1 MPRIKKQPSERLILI
16 SGGYG
21 NGNAGDE
28 ALLLSIL
35 DDFREVFPEAKCIV
49 LSDDPTYSKAR
60 SAETFLYSG
69 GRGLLEK
76 GKPTY
81 QKLAWVIKLATAIAK
96 SDLVITGGGT
106 ILQDSTHPMFVPF
119 WLVKIA
125 WAQLLG
131 IPTVMYGIGVGPL
144 RTRLGIFLS
153 RLIVNRVDVITVR
166 GSRSMEVLQ
175 SAHIKRPPTYITA
188 DPAINLTP
196 ATPERSSEILTAEG
210 YVRCG
215 KLLVGFAIRQ
225 WYFSHVRKLMHPPEW
240 DLVSHTKYRRMIE
253 TFAEVADRLVE
264 QYDADTIFIPMS
276 VVTMRDDRRAAHDV
290 ISSMKNRD
298 RAFSLKG
305 DYGPREVKALFGQL
319 DLMIGMR
326 LHSLILA
333 APTEIPIIGVA
344 YGEKTLDFMAS
355 LGMEEFVVNVDT
367 MTAEDLIKLA
377 QKVLDNVD
385 VLLYRISR
393 SVKRLQ
399 ANAKWSARLT
409 ADLLLGHRGV
419 R

>member
-1 MPRIKKQPSERLILI
+1 MPRKMKRPSERLILI

-35 DDFREVFPEAKCIV
+35 HDFREVFPEAKYIV

-60 SAETFLYSG
+60 STETFLYSG

-76 GKPTY
+76 NKPTY
-81 QKLAWVIKLATAIAK
+81 QKLCWVIKLARAIAK

-144 RTRLGIFLS
+144 RTSFGIFVS
-153 RLIVNRVDVITVR
+153 RLIVNRMDVITVR
-166 GSRSMEVLQ
+166 GSCSMEVLR
-175 SAHIKRPPTYITA
+175 STHIERPRTYITA

-196 ATPERSSEILTAEG
+196 TTPERALEILTAEG
-210 YVRCG
+210 FVRSG
-215 KLLVGFAIRQ
+215 KVLVGFAIRQ
-225 WYFSHVRKLMHPPEW
+225 WYFSHVKKLMRPPEW
-240 DLVSHTKYRRMIE
+240 DLAGHTKYRHMIE
-253 TFAEVADRLVE
+253 TFAKAADRLVE
-264 QYDADTIFIPMS
+264 QYDADVIFIPMS
-276 VVTMRDDRRAAHDV
+276 IVTMRDDRRAAHDV
-290 ISSMKNRD
+290 ISSMKYRD
-298 RAFSLKG
+298 RSFSLKG
-305 DYGPREVKALFGQL
+305 DYDPREIKALFGQL
-319 DLMIGMR
+319 DLLIGMR
-326 LHSLILA
+326 LHSLILT
-333 APTEIPIIGVA
+333 APTKIPIIGVA
-344 YGEKTLDFMAS
+344 YGEKTIDFMDS

-367 MTAEDLIKLA
+367 MTAEDLIKLT
-377 QKVLDNVD
+377 QKIFDNLD

-393 SVKRLQ
+393 RVERLQ

-409 ADLLLGHRGV
+409 ADLLFRGV
-419 R
+419 GE